1 MSRSIIIAASVLAL
15 GLASTGCAVDA
26 SSEEEAPAEQ
36 AGAVSQSESEDEE
49 LTEEERSLA
58 TPIHPYVLPPD
69 VDRHKEVQGPFPQP
83 WTPDDK

>member
-1 MSRSIIIAASVLAL
+1 MSRSIIIAASVLVL
-15 GLASTGCAVDA
+15 GLASGCAVDA

-36 AGAVSQSESEDEE
+36 AGAISQSESESEE

-58 TPIHPYVLPPD
+58 TPMQRYVLPPD